1 MHGIFLNL
9 FKIIEAN
16 KWVAEQPLPV
26 QLILLWMKSPS
37 VQLLLLDGLELKE
50 ARILENALTV
60 TNQYLS
66 LQHSLLHKFENSLI
80 DYQQQQKVVPLTM
93 TTKAYSSTYQGLE
106 LASQLLQLIQ
116 LQLIACVVCLSVAH
130 LGTIATL
137 SFSRGS

>member
-9 FKIIEAN
+9 FKIREAN
-16 KWVAEQPLPV
+16 IWVAEQPLPV
-26 QLILLWMKSPS
+26 QLILLSMKSPS
-37 VQLLLLDGLELKE
+37 AQLLILLDCLELKE
-50 ARILENALTV
+50 ARILENTLTV

-116 LQLIACVVCLSVAH
+116 LQLTACVVCSPWNNCHA
-130 LGTIATL
+130 L